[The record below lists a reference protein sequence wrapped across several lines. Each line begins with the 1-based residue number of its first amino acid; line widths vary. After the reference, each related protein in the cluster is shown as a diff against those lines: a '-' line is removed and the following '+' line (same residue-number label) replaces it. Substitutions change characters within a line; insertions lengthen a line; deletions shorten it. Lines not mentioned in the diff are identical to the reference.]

1 MSHPVTLHR
10 WPASCSPFQTSS
22 QEAGIYL
29 LKPLALKGHK
39 ISKEK
44 LQFAQTLVQYLGHLI
59 SQGQQLD
66 PGNIE
71 ASWTS
76 PNLSTNY
83 EASLEWRATV
93 ELGFQTSLTAQP
105 LCFTKKQQ
113 TWPYCL
119 EGSQPGWHGLCDVKE
134 KPNKAP
140 CPSYQLAIFLPVC
153 RAKRVSSV
161 HSPKSTGPSL
171 IHGVSQPTSGLW
183 GWGIPPCIRA
193 FAATALL
200 VKAAEE

>member
-1 MSHPVTLHR
+1 MPHPVTLHR

-140 CPSYQLAIFLPVC
+140 CPSYLSTCHFP
-153 RAKRVSSV
+153 SS
-161 HSPKSTGPSL
+161 L
-171 IHGVSQPTSGLW
+171 
-183 GWGIPPCIRA
+183 
-193 FAATALL
+193 
-200 VKAAEE
+200 